1 MTRTGWLVRP
11 KGERDVDAVVGLLAE
26 IAREGRWIATEW
38 PFDVR
43 ARARTMRDGLLRRW
57 CVGWVAVEERD
68 VIADLTIFDVDAP
81 EPELGMLVAAPYR
94 RRGIGRAL
102 LDEAIAWAHA
112 NGKTALTLR
121 VFPDNDAART
131 LYFAAGFVDK
141 VVQRAAIARRDGVA
155 LDAILM
161 RRPVAEELADA
172 RRRHLSG
179 PASSQVRQYLR

>member
-1 MTRTGWLVRP
+1 MTRNGWSVRP

-38 PFDVR
+38 PFDTG

-57 CVGWVAVEERD
+57 CVGWVAVDERD
-68 VIADLTIFDVDAP
+68 VVADLTIFDVNAH
-81 EPELGMLVAAPYR
+81 EPELGMLVAATHR

-102 LDEAIAWAHA
+102 LEEAIGWARA

-131 LYFAAGFVDK
+131 LYFAAGFIDK
-141 VVQRAAIARRDGVA
+141 TVQRAAIPRRDGA
-155 LDAILM
+155 PLDAILM
-161 RRPVAEELADA
+161 RRAVTDA
-172 RRRHLSG
+172 A
-179 PASSQVRQYLR
+179 PA

>member
-1 MTRTGWLVRP
+1 MTRDGWSVRP

-38 PFDVR
+38 PFDTG

-57 CVGWVAVEERD
+57 CVGWVAVDECD
-68 VIADLTIFDVDAP
+68 VVADLTIFDVDAH
-81 EPELGMLVAAPYR
+81 EPELGMLVAASHR

-102 LDEAIAWAHA
+102 LDEAIGWART
-112 NGKTALTLR
+112 NGKAALTLR

-141 VVQRAAIARRDGVA
+141 TVQRAAIPRRDGA
-155 LDAILM
+155 PLDAILM
-161 RRPVAEELADA
+161 RRAVTDA
-172 RRRHLSG
+172 A
-179 PASSQVRQYLR
+179 PA

>member
-1 MTRTGWLVRP
+1 MTRSGWTVRP

-38 PFDVR
+38 PFDMPAR
-43 ARARTMRDGLLRRW
+43 ARAMRDSLLRRW
-57 CVGWVAVEERD
+57 CVGWVAIDERE
-68 VIADLTIFDVDAP
+68 VVADLTIFDIDSN
-81 EPELGMLVAAPYR
+81 EPELGMLVAATHR

-102 LDEAIAWAHA
+102 LEEAIGWART

-141 VVQRAAIARRDGVA
+141 VVQRAAIARRGGDP

-161 RRPVAEELADA
+161 RRPVND
-172 RRRHLSG
+172 G
-179 PASSQVRQYLR
+179 

>member
-1 MTRTGWLVRP
+1 MTRNGWSVRP

-26 IAREGRWIATEW
+26 IAREGSWIATEW
-38 PFDVR
+38 PFDTG

-57 CVGWVAVEERD
+57 CVGWVAVDERD
-68 VIADLTIFDVDAP
+68 VVADLTIFDVDAH
-81 EPELGMLVAAPYR
+81 EPELGMLVAATHR

-102 LDEAIAWAHA
+102 LEEAIGWARA

-141 VVQRAAIARRDGVA
+141 TVQRAAIPRRDGA
-155 LDAILM
+155 PLDAILM
-161 RRPVAEELADA
+161 RRAVTDA
-172 RRRHLSG
+172 A
-179 PASSQVRQYLR
+179 PA

>member
-1 MTRTGWLVRP
+1 MTRTGWTVRP

-38 PFDVR
+38 PFDVN
-43 ARARTMRDGLLRRW
+43 ARARTMRDALLRRW
-57 CVGWVAVEERD
+57 CVGWVAVDERD
-68 VIADLTIFDVDAP
+68 VVADLTIFDVDSQ
-81 EPELGMLVAAPYR
+81 EPELGMLVAATHR

-102 LDEAIAWAHA
+102 LEEAIGWART

-141 VVQRAAIARRDGVA
+141 TVLRAAIARRDGDA
-155 LDAILM
+155 LDAIVM
-161 RRPVAEELADA
+161 RRAVPDT
-172 RRRHLSG
+172 
-179 PASSQVRQYLR
+179 